1 MSLPTEVPVTFLPTV
16 NVPPSR
22 PNRNSLNL
30 RFNGNLF
37 GKISSE
43 FVGIVIEFIAG
54 AVERLEAE
62 EECEEEEEDD
72 EVTFCEFVK
81 FIELLEFNNLLCE

>member
-54 AVERLEAE
+54 RLEAE
-62 EECEEEEEDD
+62 EECEEEDEDD